1 MDVLT
6 GMATFVR
13 IAEAGSFSAAAKQL
27 RLSVA
32 AVSRHVTALEAE
44 LGTALIVRTTRKL
57 TITPT
62 GRLYYDRCVRVLR
75 EVEDAQTVGRLGI
88 AGPLRMSVPI
98 SLGMLA
104 GHLLV
109 DSLLARHPALRIDLR
124 VEDQLVDLAFEDVD
138 IAIRIGADPPLSNDV
153 VAVSL
158 AQWTRIVVASQAY
171 ITRRGQP
178 DRPDDLA
185 QHDVLST
192 ASPAMTN
199 TWSLVAGKRTARVEV
214 VPRFSTNAG
223 QLLHAAA
230 LEGHGVALLP
240 DWFVADDLKARRLVR
255 LLGAW
260 TAETTKVHALYRT
273 AIRGEQRVRTVID
286 HLREAF
292 RNGSWR
298 G

>member
-104 GHLLV
+104 GDLLV

-124 VEDQLVDLAFEDVD
+124 VEDQLVDLAFENVD
-138 IAIRIGADPPLSNDV
+138 IAVRIGADPPVSNEV
-153 VAVSL
+153 VAVPL
-158 AQWTRIVVASQAY
+158 AHWTRVVVASQSY
-171 ITRRGQP
+171 IARRGAP
-178 DRPDDLA
+178 ERPEDLA

-192 ASPAMTN
+192 ASAAMTN
-199 TWSLVAGKRTARVEV
+199 TWSLVAGKRTVRVEV
-214 VPRFSTNAG
+214 VPRLSTNAG
-223 QLLHAAA
+223 QLLHAAT

-240 DWFVADDLKARRLVR
+240 DWFVAEDLKARRLVR
-255 LLGAW
+255 VLGAW

-273 AIRGEQRVRTVID
+273 AIRGERRVRTVLD

-292 RNGSWR
+292 RDGSWH